1 MIHLLDQSFGR
12 YISRKGKPMAQGQF
26 EYFQMRCFVAVA
38 EELSFRRA
46 ADRMN
51 MTQPPLSRQIKLLE
65 ERVNLV
71 LLERSNRHVR
81 LTSAGE
87 NFYHSAVDI
96 IQRSEHAVLNAR
108 QAERGETGSVAIGFV
123 PSAAFKFMPLI
134 AQRMAVEMPKVTLTP
149 IEMMGYEVIEAQR
162 SGRID
167 LGLTRM
173 ESQRNE
179 IERERVV
186 SEPFILAIP
195 KGHRLTQKTDLTI
208 SDFDGEPYIA
218 FTKDRGGY
226 LKETLNALF
235 NASGIVP
242 NTQLETSQTHAV
254 ISFVN
259 HGLGFAFVPRSAR
272 IIEMPDVVYREIEL
286 PAQFRSDMYLVS
298 KSGGGSIV
306 RDRVRSLIS
315 DVLRQFR
322 ETD

>member
-1 MIHLLDQSFGR
+1 
-12 YISRKGKPMAQGQF
+12 MAQGQF

-51 MTQPPLSRQIKLLE
+51 MTQPPLSRQVKILE
-65 ERVNLV
+65 DRVNLR

-87 NFYHSAVDI
+87 SFYRSALDI

-108 QAERGETGSVAIGFV
+108 QAERGETGSIALGFV

-134 AQRMAVEMPKVTLTP
+134 AQRMAQDMPMVSLTP
-149 IEMMGYEVIEAQR
+149 IEMMGYEVIEAQL

-173 ESQRNE
+173 ESVRGE
-179 IERERVV
+179 IERTRVIH
-186 SEPFILAIP
+186 EPFVLAIP
-195 KGHRLTQKTDLTI
+195 KAHPLAEKVNLSI
-208 SDFDGEPYIA
+208 EDFDGEPYIS

-235 NASGIVP
+235 YACRIVP
-242 NTQLETSQTHAV
+242 DTKLEASQTHAV
-254 ISFVN
+254 ISLVN
-259 HGLGFAFVPRSAR
+259 HGLGFALVPRSAQV
-272 IIEMPDVVYREIEL
+272 IQMEDTVYRAIDL
-286 PAQFRSDMYLVS
+286 PSEFRSDMYLVS
-298 KSGGGSIV
+298 KSGRQSVV
-306 RDRVRSLIS
+306 RDRVRDLIS
-315 DVLRQFR
+315 DVLSKFR
-322 ETD
+322 DPN